1 MKADIKTSS
10 RDDLGT
16 PCFSDSAAPRE
27 ADRANQARQSFFD
40 EASRELRTPSKGPD
54 APGLQQLGPRSAQD
68 SADVLL
74 DAIDELF
81 DAYETDA
88 DDWRT
93 ESIEFSLPALLD
105 GVVKMFGER
114 AEDKGLQLSLDASAA
129 IPPLVRGDRDRLR
142 QVLVNLLANAV
153 KFTERGII
161 TLRSAVAE
169 ETARRA
175 LIRFSIADTGVGIA
189 REHRNLSIESLAA
202 QDSLAGLENLEHG
215 FGLVACRR
223 LVEHLGGTMEV
234 ESELGRGSTVSF
246 SIVLNKGGRFDRSPD
261 IARAAMDPMAE
272 SGSKDT
278 IHVESLLDR
287 CFGDA
292 NFCALMLR
300 KFSHRAGDQLAALDR
315 AARSGNAIE
324 LAREAHTLKGLAGN
338 LSATPLQISA
348 DRLEQVARRSELKD
362 AGSLVDQVRDQV
374 ARCVE
379 EIPRVLAQISR
390 PK

>member
-10 RDDLGT
+10 TDDLGT
-16 PCFSDSAAPRE
+16 PCFSASAAPRE

-40 EASRELRTPSKGPD
+40 EAGRERRTPSKGPA
-54 APGLQQLGPRSAQD
+54 APGRQQLGPRSAQD
-68 SADVLL
+68 SADALL

-114 AEDKGLQLSLDASAA
+114 AEDKGLQLSLDASAGL
-129 IPPLVRGDRDRLR
+129 PSLVRGDRDRLR
-142 QVLVNLLANAV
+142 QVLINLLTNAV
-153 KFTERGII
+153 KFTEQGTIVVRC
-161 TLRSAVAE
+161 AVVE
-169 ETARRA
+169 ETTRRA
-175 LIRFSIADTGVGIA
+175 LIRFSIADTGAGIA

-202 QDSLAGLENLEHG
+202 QDSLAGLENLEQG

-261 IARAAMDPMAE
+261 NARAAMERMAE

-292 NFCALMLR
+292 NFCTLMLR
-300 KFSHRAGDQLAALDR
+300 KFSHRAGDQMAALDR

-348 DRLEQVARRSELKD
+348 DRLEQAARSSELKH
-362 AGSLVDQVRDQV
+362 AGSLVDQVRNQV
-374 ARCVE
+374 ARCVA